1 MQPPEGC
8 GTADEAPI
16 GHPLFGIVIEID
28 IAMPLTWTIDPDR
41 KLVTATAEGG
51 VTQAELAAYL
61 DAVDQAGALAYRKL
75 FDAGRGGTGMAP
87 EEMLALGVRMR
98 ASHAVGPMG
107 ALAIVVPGEVEGSFG
122 RVLGILA
129 SAERPMRVFSD
140 SAAARKWIDSLPE

>member
-1 MQPPEGC
+1 MKLP
-8 GTADEAPI
+8 TA
-16 GHPLFGIVIEID
+16 PLFGIVSEID

-51 VTQAELAAYL
+51 VTQTELAAYL
-61 DAVDQAGALAYRKL
+61 DAVDQAGALSYRKL
-75 FDAGRGGTGMAP
+75 FDAGRGDPGMDS
-87 EEMLALGVRMR
+87 EELLALGVRMR

-129 SAERPMRVFSD
+129 SAKRPMRVFSD
-140 SAAARKWIDSLPE
+140 LAAARKWIASLPE